1 MLVLLNTV
9 NQIHS
14 TKQALLDTL
23 IRLLDEKNIDEITVD
38 DVLTTSEISKGSLYH
53 HFADYS
59 DLVEDALVARY
70 GKFID
75 LSMQLMHP
83 LFDNVQSKEEFIENL
98 NIITRETQSDGNAP
112 VRMERASL
120 IAKAGQSARL
130 REKLGKEQNRLNA
143 DLRGIVQKAV
153 DKGYF
158 RKDLDIE
165 ATVLFFQSYSLG
177 QIINDVA
184 QSPLEKQRWNEYIDR
199 VVEQVFIAK

>member
-9 NQIHS
+9 NQLHS

-83 LFDNVQSKEEFIENL
+83 LLDNVQSKEEFMENL
-98 NIITRETQSDGNAP
+98 KIITRKTQSDGNAHA
-112 VRMERASL
+112 RMERASL
-120 IAKAGQSARL
+120 IAKAGQNVRL
-130 REKLGKEQNRLNA
+130 QEKLGKEQNRLNA

-153 DKGYF
+153 NKGYF

-165 ATVLFFQSYSLG
+165 ATVLFIQSYSLG
-177 QIINDVA
+177 HIINDVA
-184 QSPLEKQRWNEYIDR
+184 QSPLEKQRWYEYIDR